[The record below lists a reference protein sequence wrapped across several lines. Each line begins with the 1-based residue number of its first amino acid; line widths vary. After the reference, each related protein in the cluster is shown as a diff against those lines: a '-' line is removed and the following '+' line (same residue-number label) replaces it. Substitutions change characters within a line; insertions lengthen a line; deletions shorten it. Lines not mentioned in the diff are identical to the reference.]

1 MGFRMQQLGPPSTV
15 LPAVRKHVSGRPDI
29 HIPGWPQEG
38 RLGDNRPELS
48 LVMLESAL
56 PASAWDREVVST
68 RHQFTNSHDLFL
80 MPPWGHNRPNN
91 LLQPL
96 AVFCLVYVLEFLLRG
111 PRRCDQEDKRFCAES
126 PSSLL
131 YTLSPGATL
140 SSGWRKR
147 EWSLRLSYQV
157 DQD

>member
-15 LPAVRKHVSGRPDI
+15 LPEVRKHVSGGPDI

-48 LVMLESAL
+48 PVMLEPAL
-56 PASAWDREVVST
+56 PASAWNRVVST
-68 RHQFTNSHDLFL
+68 RHQFTNSHDLLL

-91 LLQPL
+91 LPQPL
-96 AVFCLVYVLEFLLRG
+96 AVFCLVYVLEFPLRA
-111 PRRCDQEDKRFCAES
+111 PRGCDREDKRFCAGS
-126 PSSLL
+126 PCSLL
-131 YTLSPGATL
+131 YTLSPGATF
-140 SSGWRKR
+140 SFRWRKR
-147 EWSLRLSYQV
+147 ECSLRLSYQL